1 MPADADAAAAEARPA
16 RAVPLA
22 PDPRSREIP
31 PAGDARSRGTTP
43 DHVRRSNLA
52 TVLQIVHE
60 TGPASRSELT
70 RETGLNRSTI
80 AALVGELQELGLV
93 VESEPPGTNRVG
105 RPSPIV
111 SADPRVVVFAV
122 NPEID
127 AVTVGLVGLDGVV
140 QERIRR
146 DTDGIPTAAQAADL
160 AGAIIAELRADLRA
174 TRPDARVLGI
184 GVAVP

>member
-1 MPADADAAAAEARPA
+1 M
-16 RAVPLA
+16 PLA

-111 SADPRVVVFAV
+111 SADPRVVVLAV

-140 QERIRR
+140 QQRIRR
-146 DTDGIPTAAQAADL
+146 DTDGVPTAAQAARV
-160 AGAIIAELRADLRA
+160 AAAIIDGIRA
-174 TRPDARVLGI
+174 
-184 GVAVP
+184 